1 MGKAYERIVKALSPT
16 LKRAR
21 NGVRWVGYGFR
32 RSGHGFQRGGHGLRR
47 GGHGLFG
54 IVTQAGWSD
63 LYTSVVGTALLLG
76 PLWVIL
82 MVSQELGLGIAQD
95 TLCSAGQM
103 SLSVPLLITYGLEI
117 VMAFFLLKFLFRTM
131 VGLARAGTMTPPVR
145 SMACSLTAAILPA
158 IASGFLKV
166 GGTSLSACLYP

>member
-1 MGKAYERIVKALSPT
+1 MGKTYERIVKALSPAF
-16 LKRAR
+16 KRAR

-82 MVSQELGLGIAQD
+82 MVAKELGLGIAQD

-103 SLSVPLLITYGLEI
+103 GLSVPLLITYGLEI
-117 VMAFFLLKFLFRTM
+117 VMAFFLLKFLFRAM